1 MKNYDAF
8 KKEFEE
14 LTHSVLA
21 KEDAEIEE
29 VAIWLELNNLTSY
42 KSLTRLFRII
52 SFFYHSSC
60 DFPNSAYAVYHS
72 AYAVYPPC
80 QIPVVNTPYSDIM
93 FKNLFYVMFHTNS
106 LDKAISKKEF
116 MNFATKLKD
125 NCKHSAVQHKDR
137 SSLDLYEV
145 YAELVDRLK
154 KKFA

>member
-1 MKNYDAF
+1 MKNNNIF
-8 KKEFEE
+8 KNEFKE
-14 LTHSVLA
+14 LTQSVLA
-21 KEDAEIEE
+21 KDDAEVEE

-42 KSLTRLFRII
+42 RSLTRLFRII

-60 DFPNSAYAVYHS
+60 DFPNPVYV
-72 AYAVYPPC
+72 VYPPY
-80 QIPVVNTPYSDIM
+80 QVPVVNNPYSDIM
-93 FKNLFYVMFHTNS
+93 FKNLFYVMFNTNS